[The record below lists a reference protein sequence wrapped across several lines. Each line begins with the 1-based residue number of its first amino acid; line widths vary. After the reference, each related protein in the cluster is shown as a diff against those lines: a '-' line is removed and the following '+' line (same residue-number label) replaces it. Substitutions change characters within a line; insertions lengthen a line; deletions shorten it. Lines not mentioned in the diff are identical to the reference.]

1 MIKSHKSDPHK
12 TLLQDFLAH
21 VENLEPALYRT
32 LKGDEAA
39 AELERLQA
47 IEAAAREVLDR
58 FEWFKKLK
66 EEGKGVSEDGYLR
79 VSVLTLWTK
88 QDQQAYGALTAALSP
103 QPGVIGEE
111 GER

>member
-39 AELERLQA
+39 AELARLQA
-47 IEAAAREVLDR
+47 IASAFFKIVSPDGFHQCGFNEECPECGESETHADGCKLAAAL
-58 FEWFKKLK
+58 
-66 EEGKGVSEDGYLR
+66 
-79 VSVLTLWTK
+79 
-88 QDQQAYGALTAALSP
+88 APSP
-103 QPGVIGEE
+103 CGSASAS
-111 GER
+111 